1 MPNGVC
7 LLIIYNHRYDDNIE
21 KLEKIYGFRFSDI
34 YHIVPFYDG
43 AKGNVI
49 PVYECSFRFEG
60 YVAQALK
67 NINKCYEYYFFIA
80 DDAILNPAIHEGN
93 YKKWFGLTGQSAF
106 ITFTESLRERK
117 GWGINRRFMDP
128 FPKFEKYQGTL
139 WKDEIMS
146 ADEAFSIAEGQGYGR
161 EEFVMDVS
169 MVWNARKKLKE
180 YPRLMLMFIR
190 TLLLGKKYCP
200 YPIWGGYSDV
210 FIIPGKDMDK
220 VAHMLGVFAA
230 MDLFVEEAIPTAL
243 HLNCDELIEEK
254 DLKAKSRTL
263 WGNEAREAV
272 ENQYER
278 SYQKLVDEWEENCLF
293 IHPIK
298 LSRWKL

>member
-1 MPNGVC
+1 MSCGVC
-7 LLIIYNHRYDDNIE
+7 LLIIYNHRYDDNID
-21 KLEKIYGFRFSDI
+21 KLESIYNSRFKDI

-43 AKGNVI
+43 VKENVI

-60 YVAQALK
+60 YVAQALM
-67 NINKCYEYYFFIA
+67 NINKSYEYYFFVA
-80 DDAILNPAIHEGN
+80 DDAILNPNIHEEN
-93 YKKWFGLTGQSAF
+93 YKDWFGLTGQSAF

-146 ADEAFSIAEGQGYGR
+146 ADEAFRIAEGQGYGR
-161 EEFVMDVS
+161 DEFVMDVS

-180 YPRLMLMFIR
+180 YPRLIFMFLR

-210 FIIPGKDMDK
+210 FIIPGKDIDK

-243 HLNCDELIEEK
+243 HLNCDKLIEEK
-254 DLKAKSRTL
+254 DLKAKSKTL
-263 WGNEAREAV
+263 WGNAAREEV

-278 SYQKLVDEWEENCLF
+278 SFQKLVSGWEEDWLF

>member
-1 MPNGVC
+1 MSCKVC

-21 KLEKIYGFRFSDI
+21 KLEKIYGSRFSDI

-43 AKGNVI
+43 VKENVI

-60 YVAQALK
+60 YVAQALR
-67 NINKCYEYYFFIA
+67 NINKSYEYYFFAA
-80 DDAILNPAIHEGN
+80 DDAILNPVIDEGN
-93 YKKWFGLTGQSAF
+93 YKEWFGLTGQSAF

-146 ADEAFSIAEGQGYGR
+146 ADEAFGIAERQGYGR
-161 EEFVMDVS
+161 DEFAMDAS
-169 MVWNARKKLKE
+169 MVWNARKNLKE
-180 YPRLMLMFIR
+180 YPRLILMFLR

-210 FIIPGKDMDK
+210 FIIPGKDIDK
-220 VAHMLGVFAA
+220 VSHMLGVFAA

-243 HLNCDELIEEK
+243 HLNCEELIEEK
-254 DLKAKSRTL
+254 DLRAKSRTL
-263 WGNEAREAV
+263 WGNEAREKV
-272 ENQYER
+272 EDQYER
-278 SYQKLVDEWEENCLF
+278 SYQKLVDEWKENCLF

-298 LSRWKL
+298 LSRWKM